1 MKLSYIQYTLLGLSV
16 LYRLYSG
23 LFMIIADCDE
33 TFNYWEPLNLLLRG
47 FGKQTWEYSPEYKI
61 RSYAY
66 LFPYYIL
73 GRILQLLNLSPVMIF
88 YSIRVLG
95 IIGFTCYC
103 EWKLFSSLR
112 RYSSTLANWWLFFD
126 TIAPGMSH
134 AGVALLPSSLAMQTA
149 MLANSYLLRAVGTS
163 KDAQNLGTNITK
175 AIFWYFIGGI
185 FGWPFALALGV
196 PVGLYTMY
204 HTVFTGSLKF
214 GIYFKILAVLLGIVG
229 LVVLIDT
236 IYYKQFM
243 FIPIN
248 IVLYNVFGG
257 EGEGPEIFGV
267 EPLSY
272 YVLNLALNFH
282 VIFPLGV
289 AGMALNPMI
298 SQGKE
303 FSTLVSMQ
311 LIVWMGI
318 FFSQPHKEERFLY
331 PIYSLI
337 SLLAAIFLSKLALG
351 VKRFISKKVF
361 TILQAGFILSLIT
374 VSNLRILNLVENY
387 AAPLKTFNT
396 VARLE
401 EATTTSPV
409 NVCMGKEWYHFPASF
424 FLPDSYR
431 LRFVE
436 CGFDGLLPGDFYE
449 LDNIFESTTHIPA
462 NMNNKNK
469 FELDKVVSL
478 TECDYFVDNSQFDSI
493 PQLLYPNLTTAPGW
507 EVMDCNKMLNPNGH
521 HSFIGKLLY
530 IPYFRVERM
539 DFCVLKKVVDV

>member
-1 MKLSYIQYTLLGLSV
+1 
-16 LYRLYSG
+16 
-23 LFMIIADCDE
+23 MIIADCDE

-196 PVGLYTMY
+196 PVGFYTMY
-204 HTVFTGSLKF
+204 HTIFTGSLKF